1 VRARGAALLV
11 PAFALTL
18 AALAATAG
26 IVVAALSP
34 GGNEFDPKTE
44 RETMLLS
51 TSYMGGFPNGPS
63 RNGVF
68 AQDRQLATY
77 AAFESDASDIIPGDT
92 NNTTDVFLVRR
103 RKPFTLKG
111 EPWRPAETTL
121 VSDGLRGGANG
132 PSYLPDMDGSQR
144 SKPHC
149 VAFVS
154 AASNIVPD
162 DTNGK
167 PDAFVKDLRTGKTQ
181 RVSVSSDGEQ
191 SDGTTFDVKL
201 DGDCGRVAFTSDAS
215 NLALTRTTNRLW
227 RSAVTSKGPPNT
239 RQVYVHVLD
248 DKRDNDGLEGL
259 TFLASAS
266 SSGKAGKGPS
276 YDVSFARSGTAC
288 PRRCTELNGESVAF
302 TSDARNLSRQDRNGY
317 SDVYLRRFERP
328 YDPKSSKKKRV
339 FPTGLKFRTVYVSET
354 ASGVAGNGPSSAPAA
369 NDRGDYIAYQTKA
382 SNLLPADTN
391 GVQDVAR
398 AQVAPKKVL
407 GSRWISRATDGSPLP
422 TAPSGNPTITRP
434 GSPIFYTS
442 DAADVHYIGE
452 HDINGVRDV
461 FFWNIVS
468 RRSSI
473 QSRDSDNRPLGF
485 PPEFKAGQPPI
496 LSPISDN
503 PAASYYG
510 NYVLF
515 ETSNPLADLKA
526 AEAEMPQL
534 VADPLLAALQAR
546 RQPRLQQVYLR
557 YIGPA

>member
-1 VRARGAALLV
+1 VKRASLALSAAALV
-11 PAFALTL
+11 L

-44 RETMLLS
+44 RETILIS

-63 RNGVF
+63 RNAVF
-68 AQDRQLATY
+68 SQDRQLASY
-77 AAFESDASDIIPGDT
+77 AAFESDASDIVAGDT
-92 NNTTDVFLVRR
+92 NNTTDIFLVRR
-103 RKPFTLKG
+103 RKPYSLKG
-111 EPWRPAETTL
+111 EPWRGVETTL
-121 VSDGLRGGANG
+121 VSDGRRGGANG
-132 PSYLPDMDGSQR
+132 PSYLPDMDGSQQA
-144 SKPHC
+144 KPHC
-149 VAFVS
+149 IAFVS
-154 AASNIVPD
+154 AATNIVPG

-167 PDAFVKDLRTGKTQ
+167 PDAFVKDLRTGKTE
-181 RVSVSSDGEQ
+181 RVSVSSAGEQ
-191 SDGTTFDVKL
+191 SDGTTYDVKL

-215 NLALTRTTNRLW
+215 NLALRKTTNKAW
-227 RSAVTSKGPPNT
+227 RSAVTSAGPPAT
-239 RQVYVHVLD
+239 KQVYVHVLD
-248 DKRDNDGLEGL
+248 GKRDNAGLDGL

-266 SSGKAGKGPS
+266 PNGKAGKGAS

-288 PRRCTELNGESVAF
+288 PRRCTELHGESVAF
-302 TSDARNLSRQDRNGY
+302 TSDARNLSPQDRNGF
-317 SDVYLRRFERP
+317 SDVYVRRFERP
-328 YDPKSSKKKRV
+328 FDPGSPKGKRV
-339 FPTGLKFRTVYVSET
+339 FTPTGLKFRTVYVSET

-369 NDRGDYIAYQTKA
+369 NDRGDYVAYQTRA
-382 SNLLPADTN
+382 NNLLPADTN

-398 AQVAPKKVL
+398 AQVAAKQVL
-407 GSRWISRATDGSPLP
+407 GSRWISRATDSSALP
-422 TAPSGNPTITRP
+422 TAASGNPTITRP

-496 LSPISDN
+496 LSPTSDN

-510 NYVLF
+510 NYLLF

-546 RQPRLQQVYLR
+546 RQPRLHQVYLR